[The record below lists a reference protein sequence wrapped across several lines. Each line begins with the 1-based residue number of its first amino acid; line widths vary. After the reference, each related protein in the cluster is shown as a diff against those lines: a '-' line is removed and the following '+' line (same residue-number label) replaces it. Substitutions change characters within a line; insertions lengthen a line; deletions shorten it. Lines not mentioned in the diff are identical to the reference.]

1 MTLLDEVRQAR
12 SVPLPP
18 PNTARMIRVAA
29 DVSQERLARELGVHR
44 MTVHR
49 WESGE
54 RKPRGLHRLLYA
66 QLPDQLRTE
75 VAS

>member
-1 MTLLDEVRQAR
+1 MTLLDEVRQAKNLK
-12 SVPLPP
+12 LPP

-29 DVSQERLARELGVHR
+29 GVTQERFAQELGVHR

-49 WESGE
+49 WETGE
-54 RKPRGLHRLLYA
+54 RTPRGLHKVVYARLLEE
-66 QLPDQLRTE
+66 LRLE